1 MPSFNC
7 PAPWTNGHFTFK
19 EQGICCEYRPTPGT
33 SPVAFLNGPVVRD
46 IKQRLIS
53 GDITDGCLRCHQQE
67 QNGFH
72 SLRQRLTDTAIKLDS
87 NYQFD
92 ANQPSVPDHVEIRF
106 GNLCNFKCRMCVPAW
121 SNLIGH
127 EIQQTPQLA
136 RWYGNGDNYRHDAD
150 DAFIQDLKQLLPG
163 FKKIYITGG
172 EPMVSKQ
179 AMDFID
185 YAIDQ
190 NYAADIE
197 LQFATNVSVINP
209 GFLKRLASFSQVNI
223 ILSIDAV
230 GAIAEYQRHGTD
242 WPVVHANILTYM
254 EYAMEHKN
262 ITINFHVAF
271 SAYSILG
278 IDQLMELYLSLLAKV
293 RLFRL
298 GLAITVISE
307 YQLLSPQ
314 HLMGP
319 LREHAQQRL
328 HQAILLIEEFL
339 RKHRLPFLVEQ
350 KSQLESLL
358 GILQNT
364 SADPAAWQRF
374 CEFTQETDA
383 VRNESFS
390 ETFGMSLT

>member
-19 EQGICCEYRPTPGT
+19 EQGICCEYQPTPGT
-33 SPVAFLNGPVVRD
+33 SPVAFLNGPVVKD

-53 GDITDGCLRCHQQE
+53 GDITDGCLRCQQQE

-87 NYQFD
+87 NWQFD
-92 ANQPSVPDHVEIRF
+92 ADQPSLPDHVEIRF

-127 EIQQTPQLA
+127 EIQQTPKLA

-150 DAFIQDLKQLLPG
+150 DEFVDDLKQLLPG

-185 YAIDQ
+185 HAINQ
-190 NYAADIE
+190 NYAAGIE

-209 GFLKRLASFSQVNI
+209 GFLKRLASFRRVSI

-230 GAIAEYQRHGTD
+230 GAIAEYQRHGTV
-242 WPVVHANILTYM
+242 WPVVHANILAYM
-254 EYAMEHKN
+254 EYAKEHKN
-262 ITINFHVAF
+262 IDINFHVALT
-271 SAYSILG
+271 AYSVQC
-278 IDQLMELYLSLLAKV
+278 IDQLMEYYLDLLKTYG
-293 RLFRL
+293 RL
-298 GLAITVISE
+298 GIAITIVSE
-307 YQLLSPQ
+307 YQLLSPR
-314 HLMGP
+314 HLIGP
-319 LREHAQQRL
+319 LREQAEQRL
-328 HQAILLIEEFL
+328 QKAISLLEEFL
-339 RKHRLPFLVEQ
+339 YRRWVPHVTEQ
-350 KSQLESLL
+350 KAQ
-358 GILQNT
+358 LQNLLKLLQT
-364 SADPAAWQRF
+364 SNANPADWQRF

-390 ETFGMSLT
+390 KTFGISLT